1 MNDEFER
8 AKEVYLEAIG
18 VSADCLE
25 AIYNLGLVNMHI
37 GNSARCKPWLREASI
52 ASSLLHFATASC
64 GFCSTGF

>member
-1 MNDEFER
+1 MFMNDEFER

-37 GNSARCKPWLREASI
+37 GRWAVERAQTW
-52 ASSLLHFATASC
+52 SLPHEVVLHFA
-64 GFCSTGF
+64 

>member
-1 MNDEFER
+1 MFMNDEFER

-37 GNSARCKPWLREASI
+37 GNSSPCKPWLR
-52 ASSLLHFATASC
+52 
-64 GFCSTGF
+64 

>member
-37 GNSARCKPWLREASI
+37 GHPVDECPFGARGQGVG
-52 ASSLLHFATASC
+52 FAL
-64 GFCSTGF
+64 

>member
-37 GNSARCKPWLREASI
+37 GNL
-52 ASSLLHFATASC
+52 FAKKISVFYGHWDTKNGYKRA
-64 GFCSTGF
+64 GG

>member
-1 MNDEFER
+1 MLPVQGMFMNDEFER

-37 GNSARCKPWLREASI
+37 GDLP
-52 ASSLLHFATASC
+52 TSC
-64 GFCSTGF
+64 AQC